1 MDIIFL
7 IGTVQAFFLSL
18 LLFSKKNKSTGD
30 CILGVWIAFIGLH
43 LLDTY
48 LHSSGVVLK
57 YPHLMGIGHNFPI
70 LQGPFM
76 FIYVL
81 VMIDKEGRFKFVYW
95 LHAIPFFLATLYLS
109 YDFYFLTASE
119 KIRYLQIQKADFS
132 YELKIIWILK
142 VFVGPIYVIWSLI
155 KLKEHAKNIAQ
166 NFSYSERINLNWLKY
181 VITGLGVV
189 WISVLTTMFFRTYFP
204 QIQFIPGGSIIYL
217 ALTAAVFFLGYF
229 GFKQQVIYV
238 NESENNND
246 LEGKVKKTSEEE
258 TRVRY
263 NKSGLDA
270 KTSKE
275 YMKQLL
281 NYMDNEKPYLNGKL
295 RLREVSD
302 SLDIS
307 MNHLSQ
313 VINEQTDKSF
323 FEFING
329 YRVEE
334 VKARLADSKNEQFT
348 LLAIA
353 FDCGFNS
360 KSSFNSIFKKTTGF
374 TPSEYAKSKTF

>member
-7 IGTVQAFFLSL
+7 FGAVQAFFLSL
-18 LLFSKKNKSTGD
+18 LLLSKKNKSTGD
-30 CILGVWIAFIGLH
+30 YVLCIWMVFIGFH

-48 LHSSGVVLK
+48 FHSSCVVLK
-57 YPHLMGIGHNFPI
+57 YPHLMAIGHNFPI

-81 VMIDKEGRFKFVYW
+81 VMIDKEGRFKSVYW
-95 LHAIPFFLATLYLS
+95 FHAIPFLFATLYLF

-119 KIRYLQIQKADFS
+119 KISYVKQLQSVGLS

-155 KLKEHAKNIAQ
+155 KLKGHAKNIAQ

-181 VITGLGVV
+181 VITGLGFV
-189 WISVLTTMFFRTYFP
+189 WISVLITTFYRIYFP

-217 ALTAAVFFLGYF
+217 ALTAVVFFLGYF
-229 GFKQQVIYV
+229 GFKQQIIYI
-238 NESENNND
+238 NESE
-246 LEGKVKKTSEEE
+246 ERVEKASEEE
-258 TRVRY
+258 TSVPY
-263 NKSGLDA
+263 KKSGLVV

-281 NYMDNEKPYLNGKL
+281 NYMDKEKPYLHGKL
-295 RLREVSD
+295 SLKEVSY
-302 SLDIS
+302 SLGIS
-307 MNHLSQ
+307 VHHLSQ
-313 VINEQTDKSF
+313 AINEQTGKNF
-323 FEFING
+323 FDFINK

-334 VKARLADSKNEQFT
+334 VKTRLADSKNEQFT

-374 TPSEYAKSKTF
+374 TPSEYSKSLVL